1 VQARRRV
8 IADPAGAGGASLD
21 DRVARLDWTSI
32 EARLDADG
40 FATTGPLLTPAEC
53 DELIA
58 LWGDGSR
65 FRSHIDMARYR
76 FGEGAYKYFGEP
88 LPPTVAALR
97 GLLYARLAP
106 VANRWAERLGE
117 KERYPDT
124 LDELRARC
132 ARHGQRRP
140 TPLILRYTTGGYNCL
155 HQDIYGAVAFP
166 LQITCLLS
174 EPGEDFTGGQFLL
187 VESRPR
193 QQSRGEAVALAR
205 GEAIAF
211 TTRHRP
217 VRGARGW
224 FRATLRHGVSRL
236 WSGERFTLG
245 VIFHDAE

>member
-1 VQARRRV
+1 MSRVQARGRV
-8 IADPAGAGGASLD
+8 IAGAPALEG
-21 DRVARLDWTSI
+21 RVAGLDWPTI

-40 FATTGPLLTPAEC
+40 FATTGPLLTAAEC

-58 LWGDGSR
+58 LWGDASR

-76 FGEGAYKYFGEP
+76 FGEGAYKYFSEP
-88 LPPTVAALR
+88 LPPAVAALR
-97 GLLYARLAP
+97 VRLYARLAP

-117 KERYPDT
+117 RERYPET
-124 LDELRARC
+124 LDGLSARC

-140 TPLILRYTTGGYNCL
+140 TPLLLRYAAGGYNCL

-174 EPGEDFTGGQFLL
+174 EPGQDFTGGQFLL

-193 QQSRGEAVALAR
+193 QQSRGEAVTLAR
-205 GEAIAF
+205 GEAIVF
-211 TTRHRP
+211 TTRYRP